1 MPHVPLTCPQCS
13 APLPRVAIW
22 RAVTCGFCGA
32 LITRTESLVRRDTFR
47 QALSRAKAAAA
58 VQGTTV
64 VCAGVAYRIIDD
76 LGGTCETSVYLACS
90 TGAHPYLATVCLSS
104 AVGAASRC
112 TREAEVL
119 RQLADG
125 IASGY
130 GLRLLPE
137 VVAFG
142 PVADGDGRFALVL
155 RHPAGF
161 WGSFAALNQR
171 FPDGIDPRH
180 AVWIWRRMLEVL
192 QLVHGMGWTHGDIR
206 PEHGLVHP
214 ADHGVLLIGW
224 ASAVNGGGA
233 KGRAEDLSRT
243 ARVVM
248 MLLGG
253 DGEAM
258 PAAVPEALSRLV
270 SNAGHDVSFCEK
282 HGATGLDAL
291 LRDAARE
298 AFGPPAFV
306 PLVI

>member
-1 MPHVPLTCPQCS
+1 M
-13 APLPRVAIW
+13 
-22 RAVTCGFCGA
+22 
-32 LITRTESLVRRDTFR
+32 RRDTFR
-47 QALSRAKAAAA
+47 QALSRAKAAA
-58 VQGTTV
+58 VSQGTTIE
-64 VCAGVAYRIIDD
+64 CSGVGYRIIGD
-76 LGGTCETSVYLACS
+76 LGCTGETSLYLACS

-104 AVGAASRC
+104 DPGAASRF

-119 RQLADG
+119 RQLAAG
-125 IASGY
+125 VVSGLA
-130 GLRLLPE
+130 LRLLPD
-137 VVAFG
+137 VVAHG
-142 PVADGDGRFALVL
+142 PVVDGDGRFALVL

-161 WGSFAALNQR
+161 WGNLAALNQR
-171 FPDGIDPRH
+171 FPNGIDPRH

-192 QLVHGMGWTHGDIR
+192 HLVHGMGWAHGDIR

-224 ASAVNGGGA
+224 GSAVKGEGA
-233 KGRAEDLSRT
+233 KACAEDLSRS

-253 DGEAM
+253 AGPAM
-258 PAAVPEALSRLV
+258 PAAVPEPLSRLV
-270 SNAGHDVSFCEK
+270 SNAGHDVSFCES
-282 HGATGLDAL
+282 HGASGLDAL